1 MTADP
6 RLRII
11 DPGSGDL
18 AGQMLAAL
26 DGTEIIIALAP
37 DLSGSARVAAGALAA
52 MSARLFRHVT
62 VSCADPAGTSLPAN
76 WWSAPDIDALIS
88 AANALLPTSAEG
100 AVTTATLTVSVGMV
114 DGTVDFGIGGGDYN
128 AVLDVQPV
136 GVAVGTHQLGVHA
149 AACLV
154 LSQLLGKALGAAG
167 PCIVELE
174 QRYELDLLTH
184 VPTGTGHV
192 QRFTHPQSVPVPL
205 IREVV
210 FAGGGSVGT
219 SAAALAATALAPAYA
234 DTADAA
240 NVLFTV
246 IDLDSFDPT
255 RNPFRYPALLG
266 GETENKA
273 TMLADRLRQG
283 GLNADGVVDTVGH
296 WVTGRDT
303 PGVHGLVISSV
314 DTIDGRLEVADI
326 IAEQTLSIGVKALEL
341 HAQREQMDGVAAC
354 PFCHYV
360 DVAPAMTQAD
370 VYVEMTGLTQNRML
384 ELLAGDR
391 LTAAD
396 IATASG
402 AGKFVGEGLNLI
414 GRRVEDLIGRIYG
427 DAQVPAADGGLAL
440 TIAFPQVSWFAGVL
454 AAVELVKQLRG
465 LPILPGRVDVDLAGL
480 PPGAVRVMPPDC
492 TGRCLCYAAVR
503 RRAWTR
509 LYNDPEVAAVE
520 DSA

>member
-1 MTADP
+1 VTGDP

-11 DPGSGDL
+11 DPGSGEL

-26 DGTEIIIALAP
+26 DGTEVIIVLAA

-52 MSARLFRHVT
+52 MTARLFRHVT
-62 VSCADPAGTSLPAN
+62 VTCADPAGTSLPAN
-76 WWSAPDIDALIS
+76 WWAAPDIDALIS
-88 AANALLPTSAEG
+88 VANALLPASAED

-114 DGTVDFGIGGGDYN
+114 DGAVDFGIGGGDYN
-128 AVLDVQPV
+128 AVLDGQPV
-136 GVAVGTHQLGVHA
+136 HVDAGTHHLGVHA

-154 LSQLLGKALGAAG
+154 LSQLLGKVLGTAG
-167 PCIVELE
+167 PRIVELD
-174 QRYELDLLTH
+174 QRYELDLLAH
-184 VPTGTGHV
+184 VPAGTGHL
-192 QRFTHPQSVPVPL
+192 QSFTHTPSLPTRPM
-205 IREVV
+205 REVV

-219 SAAALAATALAPAYA
+219 SAAALAAMTLAPAYA

-255 RNPFRYPALLG
+255 SNPFRYPALLG
-266 GETENKA
+266 GETDNKA
-273 TMLADRLRQG
+273 TMLADRLQQG
-283 GLNADGVVDTVGH
+283 GLNAEGVVDTVGH
-296 WVTGRDT
+296 WVTGRDK

-314 DTIDGRLEVADI
+314 DTIAGRLEVADI

-354 PFCHYV
+354 PFCHYI
-360 DVAPAMTQAD
+360 DAAPAMTQAD
-370 VYVEMTGLTQNRML
+370 VYVEMTGLTQNRVL
-384 ELLAGDR
+384 ELLAGDK

-402 AGKFVGEGLNLI
+402 AGKFAGEGVNLI
-414 GRRVEDLIGRIYG
+414 GRRVEDLIGRIYA
-427 DAQVPAADGGLAL
+427 DAQVPASDGGLAL

-454 AAVELVKQLRG
+454 ASVELVKQLRG

-480 PPGAVRVMPPDC
+480 PPGAVRVMPPDE
-492 TGRCLCYAAVR
+492 TGRCLCYSAVR

-509 LYNDPEVAAVE
+509 LYDAGEVAAVE
-520 DSA
+520 QWG